1 MFADKYKRMLIR
13 KGLITPTREEI
24 EGRGRQVFSEVAG
37 LGDAAVGRDNVV
49 PILGEIGG
57 LDAKLKKLVTL
68 GQIGVVCTLVIAVF
82 VVLGVI
88 ILLVNRM

>member
-1 MFADKYKRMLIR
+1 MLIR
-13 KGLITPTREEI
+13 KGMIGATRVEI
-24 EGRGRQVFSEVAG
+24 EQPVPEFNSEVAG
-37 LGDAAVGRDNVV
+37 LVDAGVGRDNAV

-88 ILLVNRM
+88 ILLVNRK